1 MSSICIVLNNGIFL
15 KFIVP
20 NIIKSVALCCCFMR
34 ERVNVKFYLN
44 QASVAHLH
52 KIVSLSSFLTAY
64 FNVNR
69 FLLVPYW
76 FFSQFM
82 FSCWIKINIPR
93 KVAVERFDGRDSDLI
108 FTER

>member
-1 MSSICIVLNNGIFL
+1 MLL
-15 KFIVP
+15 
-20 NIIKSVALCCCFMR
+20 FMR